1 MCLGIPMRLLELN
14 NNQMGRAETL
24 GVCRKISLRLVPDAQ
39 VGDYLL
45 VHAGFAI
52 EKIDTEEAAEIL
64 TIFQEAIGDV
74 DR

>member
-1 MCLGIPMRLLELN
+1 MLLQEIDSN
-14 NNQMGRAETL
+14 RMGRAETL
-24 GVCRKISLRLVPDAQ
+24 GVSRKISLHLVPDAQ

>member
-1 MCLGIPMRLLELN
+1 MCLGIPMRLLELS

-24 GVCRKISLRLVPDAQ
+24 GVSRNISLRLVPDAQ

>member
-24 GVCRKISLRLVPDAQ
+24 GVSRTISLRLVPEAKI
-39 VGDYLL
+39 GDYLL

-64 TIFQEAIGDV
+64 AVLQDAVGAEES
-74 DR
+74 

>member
-1 MCLGIPMRLLELN
+1 MRLLELS

-24 GVCRKISLRLVPDAQ
+24 GVSRNISLRLVPDAQ

-64 TIFQEAIGDV
+64 AVFEEAIGV
-74 DR
+74 VEK

>member
-1 MCLGIPMRLLELN
+1 MCLGIPMLLQEIDSN
-14 NNQMGRAETL
+14 RMGYAETL
-24 GVCRKISLRLVPDAQ
+24 GVSRKISLRLVPDAQ

-52 EKIDTEEAAEIL
+52 EKIDIEEAAEIL